1 MVLDPKT
8 KRNSAMSYVS
18 ESNQHHFRRASVP
31 FAEYTESFR
40 TMGEAV
46 YDAFD
51 IMVEVVVRVGRAA
64 STKMQERK
72 AANMVSELS
81 DHTLEDIGVHRSEIR
96 YVAAR
101 SAANPEVDYRVFR
114 Q

>member
-51 IMVEVVVRVGRAA
+51 IMVEFVVRVGRAA
-64 STKMQERK
+64 STKMQERETG
-72 AANMVSELS
+72 NMVSEVS
-81 DHTLEDIGVHRSEIR
+81 DHTLRDIGVRRAEIR

-101 SAANPEVDYRVFR
+101 SAATPEIDYRVFR